1 MPNLIDSTGL
11 QTATQ
16 TELVTNFTASMQAI
30 YGSSID
36 LSSNSPDG
44 QMMNLFLQAVLDLE
58 DLLVQIYNMFDPDN
72 AIGVI
77 LDQRVALNNIQRQA
91 GTFTITNVTLTISQ
105 ALNLYG
111 LDQSVQPVFTVADN
125 AGNQWQLQTTQN
137 VSGPG
142 TFVYVF
148 QAAQPGATLTVP
160 NTITV
165 PVTIVLGVTSINNPT
180 TYTTLGINEES
191 DAVLKVRRQQS
202 VALGSQGYYNGLIAA
217 LKNING
223 VTSAFVFENL
233 TGTTDANGVPGHS
246 IWVIVAGTGAAA
258 SIAQAIYGKRN
269 SGCGMLG
276 AQSFNITQA
285 DGTIFTVFWDIVVS
299 QNLFIQFTAS
309 SVDGINPPKISQ
321 ILAQLPNIYMPGV
334 NAEVNINQLA
344 TLVQQIDP
352 NCLVTNAGFSASS
365 GGPYTQTLSP
375 STRNRQFLV
384 STANILITPIILSPV
399 TINVPRTNTQQFSA
413 AGGSQT
419 GFTYALIQNQSGG
432 SINGTGLY
440 TAGSTTG
447 VDVVK
452 VTDSLGNF
460 ATSIVTVT

>member
-91 GTFTITNVTLTISQ
+91 GTFTVTNVTITVSQ

-111 LDQSVQPVFTVADN
+111 LNQSVQPVFTVADN
-125 AGNQWQLQTTQN
+125 AGNLWQLQTTQN
-137 VSGPG
+137 ISSPG
-142 TFVYVF
+142 AYVLVF

-165 PVTIVLGVTSINNPT
+165 PVTIVLGVTTINNPT

-191 DAVLKVRRQQS
+191 DALLKVRRQQS
-202 VALGSQGYYNGLIAA
+202 VALGSQGYYNSLIAA

-223 VTSAFVFENL
+223 VTSAFVFENT
-233 TGTTDANGVPGHS
+233 TGFTDVNGVPGHS
-246 IWVIVAGTGAAA
+246 IWVIVAGTGSATA
-258 SIAQAIYGKRN
+258 IANAIYSKRN

-276 AQSFNITQA
+276 AQSGNITQA
-285 DGTIFTVFWDIVVS
+285 DGTVFTVFWDIVVS
-299 QNLFIQFTAS
+299 QNLFIQFTAT
-309 SVDGINPPKISQ
+309 SVDGINAPKIAQ
-321 ILAQLPNIYMPGV
+321 ILTQLPNIYMPGV

-352 NCLVTNAGFSASS
+352 NCLVTNAGFSANS
-365 GGPYTQTLSP
+365 GGPFTQTLLP

-384 STANILITPIILSPV
+384 TTPNILITPIILSPI
-399 TINVPRTNTQQFSA
+399 TINVPRTNTQQFTPS
-413 AGGSQT
+413 GGSQT

-432 SINGTGLY
+432 SINGSGLY